1 VKQPLIDIRQFS
13 FAIGEKTVL
22 DSVSLTVFEDEYLSV
37 IGPNGAGK
45 TTLLKCLLRIHTGG
59 SGSIT
64 LKGKPIEQYSRKA
77 LALLMSYVPQGNGS
91 RLPFTVEEFV
101 MMGRYPHLS
110 PFTTF
115 TPDDRKAVRDA
126 LCLTGAMELAN
137 RRMYTLSGGERQT
150 VFIAAAL
157 AQGAPIMLLDEP
169 ATFLDPRH
177 EAEINGVLKKIR
189 KEAGVTIITVT
200 HNINSAALDG
210 DRVAILKNGAVA
222 FMGNALDIMSNDV
235 LEPVYGKSFT
245 FVRHPATGEN
255 VIVPDMEHRLTRMK
269 RIITD

>member
-1 VKQPLIDIRQFS
+1 MKQPLIDIRQFS
-13 FAIGEKTVL
+13 FSIGEKTVL

-45 TTLLKCLLRIHTGG
+45 TTLLKCLLRIHAGG

-64 LKGKPIEQYSRKA
+64 LKGKALDQYSRKA
-77 LALLMSYVPQGNGS
+77 LARLMSYVPQGNGS

-126 LCLTGAMELAN
+126 LRLTGAVELAN

-157 AQGAPIMLLDEP
+157 AQGAPIILLDEP

-200 HNINSAALDG
+200 HNINNAALES
-210 DRVAILKNGAVA
+210 DRVVILKNGAVA
-222 FMGNALDIMSNDV
+222 FMGNARDIMSNDV
-235 LEPVYGKSFT
+235 LGPVYGKPFT
-245 FVRHPATGEN
+245 FVRHPTTGEN
-255 VIVPDMEHRLTRMK
+255 VIVPDSERV
-269 RIITD
+269 

>member
-1 VKQPLIDIRQFS
+1 MKQPLIDIRQFS
-13 FAIGEKTVL
+13 FSIGEKTVL

-45 TTLLKCLLRIHTGG
+45 TTLLKCLLRIHPGG
-59 SGSIT
+59 SGSII
-64 LKGKPIEQYSRKA
+64 LKGKALDQYSRKA
-77 LALLMSYVPQGNGS
+77 LARLMSYVPQGNGS

-115 TPDDRKAVRDA
+115 TPDDRSAVRDA
-126 LCLTGAMELAN
+126 LCLTGAVELAS

-150 VFIAAAL
+150 VYIAAAL

-200 HNINSAALDG
+200 HNINSAALES
-210 DRVAILKNGAVA
+210 DRVVILKNGAVA
-222 FMGNALDIMSNDV
+222 FMGNARDIMSNDV
-235 LEPVYGKSFT
+235 LEPVYGKSFM

-255 VIVPDMEHRLTRMK
+255 VIVPDTERV
-269 RIITD
+269 